1 MVKRRTLSRE
11 QVLDRA
17 NEMIAS
23 EGLNHLTIR
32 ALASQLDVRPQS
44 IYNYVDSRDDLL
56 DQVGLTFVN
65 EIADRLM
72 RRLVGVAGKEALWVF
87 AHEFRAGC
95 KQQQHLAPLLLNLND
110 LQQLTATHQAL
121 VDLYQQMFKSL
132 HLDEAGNTALVAST
146 LYRSALFGFIVQ
158 EIGGFLRLS
167 ARKIDKRFDQT
178 MQLAIDQFSS
188 LD

>member
-11 QVLDRA
+11 QVLDQA
-17 NEMIAS
+17 NDIIAT
-23 EGLNHLTIR
+23 EGLSQLTIR
-32 ALASQLDVRPQS
+32 ALANRLDVRPQS
-44 IYNYVDSRDDLL
+44 VYNYVDSLNDLL

-65 EIADRLM
+65 ELADRLM
-72 RRLVGVAGKEALWVF
+72 RRLVGVAGKEALWIF

-95 KQQQHLAPLLLNLND
+95 LQQQHLAPLLLNPND

-132 HLDEAGNTALVAST
+132 HLDEADNSALVESS

-167 ARKIDKRFDQT
+167 PRKIDQRFDQT
-178 MQLAIDQFSS
+178 MQLAIDQFTTIN
-188 LD
+188 